1 MVGLV
6 KKPEASATICFHD
19 VSVCYD
25 KTCALHD
32 ISWEVPVGAR
42 VAIVGPNGAGK
53 STLLKSMMG
62 FVPMHAGQIQYPGGI
77 IPRMAYMPQKTHLD
91 HHFPLTVADVVS
103 MGLYPKYGT
112 FAAIPAEALDR
123 VHQALKI
130 VGLSGK
136 AATPLY
142 ALSGGQFQR
151 MLFARLWL
159 QDGDVILLDEPF
171 SAIDTHTKYDLM
183 QLLDEWSQKGKT
195 ILTVL
200 HDYELVKE
208 YFPYT
213 LLLARRCIG
222 YGDTKKVLTTEN
234 LNKARDMAEQ
244 WDMLTFGGVSGV

>member
-1 MVGLV
+1 M
-6 KKPEASATICFHD
+6 KKPDLSAHICFHD

-25 KTCALHD
+25 KMCVLHD
-32 ISWEVPVGAR
+32 ISWEVPIGAR

-53 STLLKSMMG
+53 STLLKSIMG
-62 FVPMHAGQIQYPGGI
+62 FVPMHSGRIQYPGGI
-77 IPRMAYMPQKTHLD
+77 LPQMAYMPQKTHLD
-91 HHFPLTVADVVS
+91 HHFPLTVADVVM
-103 MGLYPKYGT
+103 MGLYPAYGAFCT
-112 FAAIPAEALDR
+112 IPDAAKDR
-123 VHQALKI
+123 VDAALQA

-136 AATPLY
+136 SDTALY
-142 ALSGGQFQR
+142 TLSGGQFQR

-183 QLLDEWSQKGKT
+183 KILETWSNNGKT

-213 LLLARRCIG
+213 LLLARKCIA
-222 YGDTKKVLTTEN
+222 YGETKNVLTTKN
-234 LNKARDMAEQ
+234 LNKARDISQQ
-244 WDMLTFGGVSGV
+244 WDMFTFGGAGIA

>member
-6 KKPEASATICFHD
+6 KKPQPSALICFHD
-19 VSVCYD
+19 VTVCYD

-32 ISWEVPVGAR
+32 ISWEVPIGAR

-53 STLLKSMMG
+53 STLLKSIMG
-62 FVPMHAGQIQYPGGI
+62 FVPMHTGYIQYPGGI
-77 IPRMAYMPQKTHLD
+77 LPQMAYMPQKTHLD

-103 MGLYPKYGT
+103 MGLYPKYGA
-112 FAAIPAEALDR
+112 FQAIPDEANDR
-123 VHQALKI
+123 VVTALKA
-130 VGLSGK
+130 VGLTGK
-136 AATPLY
+136 SDTPLY

-151 MLFARLWL
+151 MLFARLLL
-159 QDGDVILLDEPF
+159 QDGDVVLLDEPF

-183 QLLDEWSQKGKT
+183 KLLETWSEQGKT

-213 LLLARRCIG
+213 LLLARKCIA
-222 YGDTKKVLTTEN
+222 YGETTKVLTQDN
-234 LNKARDMAEQ
+234 LNKAREISEQ
-244 WDMLTFGGVSGV
+244 WDMFTFGGAGVA